1 MGLLPLHYLSQ
12 WRMYRNRITE
22 KEETMVSEPLIKLC
36 NHLELIE
43 REAYAVTR
51 TIQRVHHKIVRLNMI
66 IDFLEDGGGPSG
78 KREEFHGI
86 LSELNEDLV
95 SLGIDPDP
103 VWHCFNAS
111 VELTLDA
118 LGAKEGK

>member
-1 MGLLPLHYLSQ
+1 
-12 WRMYRNRITE
+12 
-22 KEETMVSEPLIKLC
+22 MVSDALITLC
-36 NHLELIE
+36 NTLERIE

-66 IDFLEDGGGPSG
+66 LDFLEDGGDPTG
-78 KREEFHGI
+78 KREEFHAI

-103 VWHCFNAS
+103 AWHSFNGS
-111 VELTLDA
+111 VELIIDA
-118 LGAKEGK
+118 MSAKEGKHV

>member
-1 MGLLPLHYLSQ
+1 M
-12 WRMYRNRITE
+12 R
-22 KEETMVSEPLIKLC
+22 
-36 NHLELIE
+36 
-43 REAYAVTR
+43 
-51 TIQRVHHKIVRLNMI
+51 
-66 IDFLEDGGGPSG
+66 LED
-78 KREEFHGI
+78 
-86 LSELNEDLV
+86 NEDLV